1 MDIFNE
7 SIAFGMTPFETIYF
21 SDRIPKKLEYH
32 YKRLCRASK
41 IFNSPYNESFDEFK
55 DKINSF
61 LESSSDESGVLKV
74 ILLNGCLEFKVR
86 QSGYSK
92 EGFIKGASL
101 CVSKLKRDPNSIYT
115 YFKTLNYGINV
126 LEDKRAK
133 LKGYDGCL
141 FLNYKDEI
149 CETSYANIFFKKDKV
164 IYTPSLRCG
173 ILPGVMRND
182 IIKFSRKNGYSIE
195 KTKLYL
201 EDLKLMDEAFISNS
215 VLPVYS
221 VKSIGDIKFS
231 SREFVDFIASNNEF
245 RRPWNMWSL

>member
-21 SDRIPKKLEYH
+21 SDKSPRKLEYH

-41 IFNSPYNESFDEFK
+41 IFNNPYNESFSEFK

-61 LESSSDESGVLKV
+61 LKSSSEDSGVLKV
-74 ILLNGCLEFKVR
+74 IFLNGGLNFKIR

-92 EGFIKGASL
+92 EGFIKGLSL
-101 CVSKLKRDPNSIYT
+101 CVSKLRRDPNSIYT

-133 LKGYDGCL
+133 SKGYGGCL
-141 FLNYKDEI
+141 FLNYKDEVS
-149 CETSYANIFFKKDKV
+149 ETSYANIFFRRGKV
-164 IYTPSLRCG
+164 LYTPSLRCG

-182 IIKFSRKNGYSIE
+182 IIKFSRENGYSIE
-195 KTKLYL
+195 KTKLTL

-231 SREFVDFIASNNEF
+231 SREFVDFIVSNDDF
-245 RRPWNMWSL
+245 KRPWNV